1 MRPTVLPLAL
11 AAILCSCPPQQPPSA
26 PGPTAADN
34 KPPIPCTPRAASK
47 AGRLATQG
55 LGYGM
60 ASTALD
66 LALYA
71 GCEAIARTAPQV
83 KGK

>member
-1 MRPTVLPLAL
+1 MNHIILAL
-11 AAILCSCPPQQPPSA
+11 AALLCSCAPQQPPA
-26 PGPTAADN
+26 TPGPTTADT
-34 KPPIPCTPRAASK
+34 KLPIPCTPRAASK
-47 AGRLATQG
+47 AGRFATQG

-71 GCEAIARTAPQV
+71 GCEAIARTAPAA
-83 KGK
+83 KSK

>member
-1 MRPTVLPLAL
+1 MKLPALPLAL
-11 AAILCSCPPQQPPSA
+11 AALLCSCAPQQPPPA
-26 PGPTAADN
+26 PGPTTADN

-60 ASTALD
+60 AASALD
-66 LALYA
+66 LALFA
-71 GCEAIARTAPQV
+71 GCEAIARTVPQV
-83 KGK
+83 KDK